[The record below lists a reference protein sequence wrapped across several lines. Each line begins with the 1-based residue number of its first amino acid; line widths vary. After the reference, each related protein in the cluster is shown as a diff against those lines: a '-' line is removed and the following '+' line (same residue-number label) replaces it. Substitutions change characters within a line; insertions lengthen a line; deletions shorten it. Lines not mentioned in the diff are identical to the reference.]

1 MCSQQT
7 VRPRAVFLD
16 IDGTYADH
24 GLAPDAHVEAVRTA
38 RRLGHLVFV
47 CTGRPLAMVPA
58 HILEAGF
65 DGTITG
71 AGARVELDGQVLKD
85 TRFDQDLAGRIVDAL
100 DAHDVAYILEAP
112 ESLHGRTGV
121 DRRLREVLG
130 PIFADRP
137 QHDGVLG
144 TDVDPLEDILGPMQ
158 YSDDLRAVS
167 YAKISCFDSD
177 VPLKKLVDLL
187 GPQVGLIPSSLSALG
202 DRAGEIFMAG
212 THKAVGIQVVEEHLG
227 LDRADI
233 VAIGDSANDIEM
245 LEYAGVGIAVE
256 GGHPAVLAVA
266 DRFTAG
272 PAGNGVA
279 LAFAE
284 LGLLD

>member
-121 DRRLREVLG
+121 DQRLREVLG

-158 YSDDLRAVS
+158 YSDDLRAIS

>member
-130 PIFADRP
+130 PIFADRT

-177 VPLKKLVDLL
+177 VPLKQLVDLL

>member
-1 MCSQQT
+1 MPSQT
-7 VRPRAVFLD
+7 ARPRAVFLD

-24 GLAPDAHVEAVRTA
+24 GLAPDAHVDAVRTA

-47 CTGRPLAMVPA
+47 CTGRPLSMVPG

-71 AGARVELDGQVLKD
+71 AGARVEVNGEVLRD
-85 TRFDQDLAGRIVDAL
+85 QRFEPELAALIVETL
-100 DAHDVAYILEAP
+100 DAHGAAYILEAP
-112 ESLHGRTGV
+112 EALHGRTGV
-121 DRRLREVLG
+121 DQRLREVLG
-130 PIFADRP
+130 PVFAGRP
-137 QHDGVLG
+137 RHDGVLS

-158 YSDDLRAVS
+158 YSDDLRSTS
-167 YAKISCFDSD
+167 YAKISVFDST
-177 VPLKKLVDLL
+177 VPLKRLMEKL
-187 GPQVGLIPSSLSALG
+187 GPGVGLIPSSLSALG

-212 THKAVGIQVVEEHLG
+212 THKAVGIQVVEARLG
-227 LDRADI
+227 LHRADI

-266 DRFTAG
+266 DRTTAG
-272 PAGNGVA
+272 PAGAGVA
-279 LAFAE
+279 LAFAD
-284 LGLLD
+284 LGLLG